1 MYMAQERRQYILRLL
16 EQRGRIRSAQLA
28 AELNVTDETIR
39 TDLVALQKKGL
50 LRRTH
55 GGAEYC
61 VPDLT
66 ANSEHNKQRADVAMA
81 EAVAERIPAGSC
93 LYADPCP
100 FCRILAQALADK
112 PCTFLTC
119 SPQFALHLA
128 PKALPHELLCCGG
141 RLNKDAKLFDER
153 AAESFLRA
161 NRPHFAVLRPQALT
175 ATHAAYYSAPQAHW
189 AAAAAQYAQECII
202 AIPAASLYTNAQH
215 SFTLPPFHL
224 ITEDNLPP
232 GFSAKSIRT
241 IPYISAE
248 LFTTG
253 DDFVF

>member
-39 TDLVALQKKGL
+39 TDLVALQNKGL
-50 LRRTH
+50 LRRIH

-66 ANSEHNKQRADVAMA
+66 TDNKKQRADVLMA
-81 EAVAERIPAGSC
+81 EAAAELIPAGSYI
-93 LYADPCP
+93 YADPCP
-100 FCRILAQALADK
+100 FCRILAQILVDK

-128 PKALPHELLCCGG
+128 PKALPHNILCSGG
-141 RLNKDAKLFDER
+141 RLNKDAKLFEEHTADD
-153 AAESFLRA
+153 FLSA
-161 NRPHFAVLRPQALT
+161 NLPHFAVLRPQALT
-175 ATHAAYYSAPQAHW
+175 ATRAAYHSAPQALW
-189 AAAAAQYAQECII
+189 AASAAKYAQECIF
-202 AIPAASLYTNAQH
+202 AIPAPSLYTDAKH
-215 SFTLPPFHL
+215 GFTPPPFHL
-224 ITEDNLPP
+224 ITEDNIPP

-241 IPYISAE
+241 IPYISAD
-248 LFTTG
+248 LFTSG